1 LSLPLYE
8 RKLSC
13 HTRNCMTHNS
23 DPVPSPRRV
32 GWDNCSLLAPH
43 TKYGIRASCILCW
56 LMLVSAA
63 VIYAHAEAFLRQAQ
77 HSLTF
82 FDQLPIRVHYSTGF
96 SLAIARSSVWL
107 QARLNQSNV
116 SSKIRNTTKSF
127 VQLNMIFIHLQH
139 SKTLEKQKNMEKLF

>member
-1 LSLPLYE
+1 
-8 RKLSC
+8 
-13 HTRNCMTHNS
+13 
-23 DPVPSPRRV
+23 
-32 GWDNCSLLAPH
+32 
-43 TKYGIRASCILCW
+43 
-56 LMLVSAA
+56 MLVSAA